1 MASVREVQCHIDP
14 HNSIA
19 GRCSIFLQT
28 PLTISAETPSDG
40 WVTYIKFSPG
50 WERAVVPVGR
60 FIARVDRITTRTDRG
75 PAGLRRRLRHLPWTQ
90 DILRVWSN
98 RVEVRSKTRWYRP
111 ANRRPGS
118 RTRGSHIDETAI
130 LFARTDR
137 VSFDPAE
144 LYAFLAGVRDTGD
157 GIPLLDWLVEKT
169 EELAPYI
176 SSAGWLPRDEAEM
189 TTVRKQ
195 REAEQKAVTDV
206 PIEFSEEDEEDDA
219 ELDRWR

>member
-1 MASVREVQCHIDP
+1 MSSVREVQCHIAP
-14 HNSIA
+14 QGAVA

-40 WVTYIKFSPG
+40 WVTYIKFNPG
-50 WERAVVPVGR
+50 WVRPAVPVGR
-60 FIARVDRITTRTDRG
+60 FIARVDRITTRTDKG
-75 PAGLRRRLRHLPWTQ
+75 PAGLRRRLKHLPWTQ
-90 DILRVWSN
+90 DSLRVWSD
-98 RVEVRSKTRWYRP
+98 RAEVRSKTRWYRP

-118 RTRGSHIDETAI
+118 RTKGGYIDETAI
-130 LFARTDR
+130 LFARTAR

-169 EELAPYI
+169 EEFAPLI

-189 TTVRKQ
+189 IAVRKQ
-195 REAEQKAVTDV
+195 REAKQKALADA
-206 PIEFSEEDEEDDA
+206 PIEFPDEDVDTD
-219 ELDRWR
+219 LDSWP